1 MRRVSLAPVSW
12 YVGERVGD
20 METPSTVM
28 GSRTWSFRTIHV
40 LQPMKAPL
48 PQRRASAGILLNRRA
63 SLVNMA
69 AAGVS
74 RV

>member
-1 MRRVSLAPVSW
+1 MFMRRVSLAPVSW

-28 GSRTWSFRTIHV
+28 GSRFRTIHV